1 MYKKLLSML
10 LVSVMTLSL
19 AACAQP
25 GSVDEQPG
33 GNDPATSQN
42 NGDNTETQAPEET
55 KKPVEY
61 TTYTEVYSSELG
73 TLNYLSTTTTAVSVL
88 AGLCVDSLV
97 EHDQYGI
104 MRPCLATDWEISNDA
119 TVYTFHLKQGIIWYT
134 CDGEEYAELKAKD
147 FVAAA
152 EWILNAANASKVA
165 NTWYNNIVGAKAYFD
180 GETTDFSTVGI
191 KALDDYTVEY
201 TLLQPVPYFLKMVS
215 NNVWYPAQADFLA
228 ECGDKFG
235 TSNDMMLYCG
245 AYILKTFE
253 PEYQRVLEMN
263 ENYWNKDIISIRAI
277 KYKYN
282 KEASANGPEL
292 YLRGETDKVSLGT
305 DIIEEWKADPELWKQ
320 VHRSQYTNMSYWM
333 AFNFNPTYE
342 EEYAPSDWLAAIN
355 NRNFR
360 KALFYAYDRYAATM
374 TLDAY
379 TYQEKVLNTYTRPGL
394 VTVGDTD
401 YLEMSG
407 LDEYFKQENLFNVDE
422 AIKFKEAAIAE
433 LTGKVTFP
441 IQITMPYN
449 VSNNATTK
457 RVQVVEQQM
466 EGVLG
471 TDFIDIILIG
481 YSGSSFNAEV
491 RNPGKWSMIEL
502 GWGAD
507 YADPMS
513 AFDPLLVS
521 SIGKNWGSIYLATE
535 YYDEALGYGT
545 FEKMALEANT
555 IVNDLP
561 ARYEAFAAAEK
572 FLLDEAFLIP
582 AYKSAGGYQANKLH
596 PFSGWT
602 SQMGEYGL
610 RKLKGAVVMDH
621 SMSLEEYAQA
631 QAEYIEART
640 EARLAAAEAGK

>member
-1 MYKKLLSML
+1 
-10 LVSVMTLSL
+10 
-19 AACAQP
+19 
-25 GSVDEQPG
+25 
-33 GNDPATSQN
+33 
-42 NGDNTETQAPEET
+42 
-55 KKPVEY
+55 
-61 TTYTEVYSSELG
+61 
-73 TLNYLSTTTTAVSVL
+73 
-88 AGLCVDSLV
+88 
-97 EHDQYGI
+97 
-104 MRPCLATDWEISNDA
+104 
-119 TVYTFHLKQGIIWYT
+119 
-134 CDGEEYAELKAKD
+134 
-147 FVAAA
+147 
-152 EWILNAANASKVA
+152 
-165 NTWYNNIVGAKAYFD
+165 
-180 GETTDFSTVGI
+180 
-191 KALDDYTVEY
+191 
-201 TLLQPVPYFLKMVS
+201 MVS
-215 NNVWYPAQADFLA
+215 NNVWFPAQADFLA
-228 ECGDKFG
+228 ECGEKFG
-235 TSNDMMLYCG
+235 TSNDTLLYCG

-320 VHRSQYTNMSYWM
+320 VHRAQYTNMSYWM

-342 EEYAPSDWLAAIN
+342 EEYAPNDWLTAVN
-355 NRNFR
+355 NTNFR
-360 KALFYAYDRYAATM
+360 KAMFYAYDRYAATM

-407 LDEYFKQENLFNVDE
+407 LDEYSKQANLFNADE
-422 AIKFKEAAIAE
+422 ALKFKEAAIAE

-513 AFDPLLVS
+513 AFDPLLVT
-521 SIGKNWGSIYLATE
+521 SIGKNWGCIYLATE

-545 FEKMALEANT
+545 FEKMALEANA

-572 FLLDEAFLIP
+572 FLLDEAFVIP
-582 AYKSAGGYQANKLH
+582 AYKSAGGYQASKLD

-631 QAEYIEART
+631 QAAYIEART
-640 EARLAAAEAGK
+640 QARLAAAEAGK